1 MKKRIALLLSA
12 LLVVGSLTACGG
24 GNNANEGGN
33 NDAAGTVNV
42 GLGLNTSMAYSSK
55 EATAD
60 EAGLAQADLTVAA
73 VTVGADGKIAAV
85 KFDCIQVK
93 TNFDATGAITA
104 DSPTEFKTKRE
115 LGYDYNMKGTSASIG
130 VIDGGAEWF
139 EQADA
144 LESFCVGKTIEEV
157 KAAVGADGKPAD
169 ENLLLGCTM
178 TVSGFVAALDKAVA
192 EANTGVY
199 TASSADTLNL
209 GLVAEVSNPAN
220 AGEEDGGATAYAN
233 FVAVTADAEGKITTC
248 ILDSVQAKFTW
259 DTTGKF
265 TSDLS
270 VDTTTKYDLKEGYGM
285 KDVSASKGVIADGGE
300 WYEQADAFM
309 GFVKGMTVE
318 QVKAI
323 AVDESGYPTDENLTL
338 GCTMKIKAYITA
350 VDKALAK

>member
-1 MKKRIALLLSA
+1 MKKRLALLLAA
-12 LLVVGSLTACGG
+12 LLAVGSLTACGG
-24 GNNANEGGN
+24 GNNNNDGGN
-33 NDAAGTVNV
+33 NNADATVKV
-42 GLGLNTSMAYSSK
+42 GLGLYTDMAHSSK
-55 EATAD
+55 DAE
-60 EAGLAQADLTVAA
+60 LAQADLTVAA
-73 VTVGADGKIAAV
+73 VTLDAEGKIAAV

-93 TNFDATGAITA
+93 TKIDATGTIAA
-104 DSPTEFKTKRE
+104 DTPTEFKTKRE
-115 LGYDYNMKGTSASIG
+115 LGYDYNMKGTSAGIG
-130 VIDGGAEWF
+130 VIEGGAEWF

-144 LESFCVGKTIEEV
+144 LEAFCVGKTIEEV

-178 TVSGFVAALDKAVA
+178 TVSGFVVALDKAVT

-199 TASSADTLNL
+199 TASATDTLNV
-209 GLVAEVSNPAN
+209 GLVAEVSGPKSATAEE
-220 AGEEDGGATAYAN
+220 AGEATAYAN

-248 ILDSVQAKFTW
+248 ILDSVQAKFAW

-265 TSDLS
+265 TSDLTE
-270 VDTTTKYDLKEGYGM
+270 DTTTKYDLKEGYGM
-285 KDVSASKGVIADGGE
+285 KDVSASKGVIVDGGE

-309 GFVKGMTVE
+309 AFVKGMTAE

-338 GCTMKIKAYITA
+338 GCTMKVKAYISA